1 MADEMEMPPTLPHTR
16 PTGKKKRPYRRR
28 PLPPEP
34 EPQVPTTPSP
44 DGNGPLE
51 PEKPAASARPHITV
65 TPRSEEATWSTEDIL
80 KARLE
85 GQNPF
90 GRVNDNSLPL
100 KEKAR
105 WHQRWFNNQVNPSQ
119 VHMAQRRMGW
129 QPVRIED
136 LEEGTTVESL
146 GFTVAPD
153 GTIRRGDRNTEEVI
167 MKMPEATYRAI
178 QMRKTEANTKGMGS
192 EKAAKNEAA
201 EAVSGAHGSQ
211 AADYIAKHANI
222 TIRDKVTGG

>member
-1 MADEMEMPPTLPHTR
+1 MSDESDVPPSLPVR
-16 PTGKKKRPYRRR
+16 PTPKRKRPYRRR
-28 PLPPEP
+28 QVSREPP
-34 EPQVPTTPSP
+34 VPTTPSP
-44 DGNGPLE
+44 DEDE
-51 PEKPAASARPHITV
+51 PPALAIPAASARPRITV
-65 TPRSEEATWSTEDIL
+65 TPRSDEATWSTEDIL

-100 KEKAR
+100 KDKAA

-129 QPVRIED
+129 VPVRVED

-167 MKMPEATYRAI
+167 LKMPEATYRAI

-192 EKAAKNEAA
+192 EKAAKTEAA

-211 AADYIAKHANI
+211 AADYISQHAHI
-222 TIRDKVTGG
+222 TIRDRVTGS